1 MSVWSVRSKEAPN
14 CRMDGRAGITRR
26 TGTETC
32 TGTAEAEA
40 KKAWYFHSRTG
51 HRRST
56 LNRPGL
62 LRSIVSLC

>member
-32 TGTAEAEA
+32 TGTAEAAA
-40 KKAWYFHSRTG
+40 KKAWYFYSR
-51 HRRST
+51 T

-62 LRSIVSLC
+62 LKRIVSLC